1 MELTSKQTNKLKNL
15 SGYFKDKTV
24 VVTGATSG
32 IGQSTALM
40 LSRMGAHVL
49 IMARTP
55 DDLEK
60 TLKLL
65 DASRSNAAQKFK
77 SYKIDLRDF
86 RSIQQVSHSLLSE
99 NKVDILVN
107 NAGVYFTNY
116 FDRQTP
122 EQIESMVLTNIMAPL
137 QLSRAFV
144 PHFSKNGSGQVV
156 NVSSLAAKLNFTGY
170 GVYGGTKA
178 GLSHSSKGLNF
189 EYAPKNIFFSDFF
202 APDSLT
208 RGYEEELKTMP
219 AETKKINGTVKPMS
233 SDDVALC
240 LLEGISKRRLEI
252 IPGLKS
258 KAISFLA
265 KHLPACWIQGILRL
279 LSK

>member
-1 MELTSKQTNKLKNL
+1 MSIESSKLNKLK
-15 SGYFKDKTV
+15 SYYEGKTV

-32 IGQSTALM
+32 IGRSTALA
-40 LSRMGAHVL
+40 LAQVGANVI
-49 IMARTP
+49 IMARTAA
-55 DDLEK
+55 DLEK
-60 TLKLL
+60 TLTTLKELKI
-65 DASRSNAAQKFK
+65 SSSQVFKF
-77 SYKIDLRDF
+77 YQIDLRDLE
-86 RSIQQVSHSLLSE
+86 SLISTVQDLLKE

-116 FDRQTP
+116 FDKQTP
-122 EQIESMVLTNIMAPL
+122 QQIQSMILTNVMAPL
-137 QLSRAFV
+137 QLTRAFI
-144 PHFSKNGSGQVV
+144 PHFLQNGFGQVV

-189 EYAPKNIFFSDFF
+189 EYAQKNIFFSDFF

-219 AETKKINGTVKPMS
+219 TETKKINGAVKPMS
-233 SDDVALC
+233 SDDVAFE
-240 LLEGISKRRLEI
+240 LLKGVASRRLEI
-252 IPGLKS
+252 IPGAKS
-258 KAISFLA
+258 KTISFLA
-265 KHLPACWIQGILRL
+265 KHLPNGALHSILKT